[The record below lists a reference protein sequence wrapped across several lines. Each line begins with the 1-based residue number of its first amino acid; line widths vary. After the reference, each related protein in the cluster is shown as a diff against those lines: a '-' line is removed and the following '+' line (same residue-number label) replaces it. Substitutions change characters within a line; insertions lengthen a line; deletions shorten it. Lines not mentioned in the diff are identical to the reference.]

1 MRRRQAIGMA
11 GVGAALLACPALARA
26 GPGAVSIIVADF
38 PSAPAGIAARLLRAA
53 LAAALGRDVILDFRP
68 GAGGI
73 VGLMAGA
80 RARAD
85 GSVLSMLS
93 PAIAAAPWLAARMDN
108 TPADFAPV
116 GRISFTP
123 EVLVVAASSPWH
135 DLSDLLAALRADPG
149 RVPTAFDGVWSSA
162 EIAEVL
168 MLDRAG
174 LAARPMPGLRA
185 GQGLA
190 DGRIA
195 FAMRPLPWALARIG
209 AGELRAL
216 AVSAPGPVASLPGVP
231 SFRARGIDV
240 ALGSW
245 LVLAAP
251 AGAGDE
257 ALAPAR
263 EALRRVMARDQVR
276 VALSE
281 AGVPPSWEG
290 AAATARAMDAEY
302 RLLGR
307 IFTEAG
313 VNVRQAAMAAR

>member
-11 GVGAALLACPALARA
+11 GAGAALLACPALARA

-53 LAAALGRDVILDFRP
+53 LAAALGRDVIVDFRP

-85 GSVLSMLS
+85 GAVLTMLG

-108 TPADFAPV
+108 TPADFAPI

-162 EIAEVL
+162 EITEVL

-216 AVSAPGPVASLPGVP
+216 AVSSPGPVASLPKVP
-231 SFRARGIDV
+231 NFRARGIDV

-251 AGAGDE
+251 AGAGDA
-257 ALAPAR
+257 ALVPAR
-263 EALRRVMARDQVR
+263 EALRRVMGRASVR
-276 VALSE
+276 AALSE

-290 AAATARAMDAEY
+290 ATATARAMETEY

-313 VNVRQAAMAAR
+313 VNVRHAAMAAR